1 MTVIGASAPLFEEQL
16 RVGGRG
22 WLWLPPVLAITFLAV
37 APIIVPI
44 ALGAWLVNV
53 ARFWTTTVR
62 IDDERVW
69 VGRRSVRLVA
79 LDLTTLGRAQNTW
92 PWRSFSRRWLGG
104 NPIWTSDSVGVRGFD
119 DGKPWW
125 VSVGTNRREE
135 LVAVLE
141 GAVLAAARADA
152 GAHAHARRTSRVAPR
167 PLGSREPRAV
177 VGRHPVDRVD
187 ASSVVVG
194 GVGAVIPMADENPV
208 QRFPIVTLLLIVI
221 CVVVYFAVQPT
232 GTPDIDWTGV
242 VERVDQDDL
251 RFVVDNAAIPCE
263 LVELRPL
270 TEREYEAT
278 FRDDNRSAC
287 NVGGGTEHSPGKVVL
302 LGVLVTMFLHGS
314 VAHLFGN
321 MLFLWV
327 FGNNVESRRGRV
339 RYLLLYVVG
348 GVAATAAHVAI
359 DPQST
364 VPVVGASGAIAAVMG
379 AYLVCWP
386 TARIKT
392 IIFVGPVLLRKVEA
406 IWLLLV
412 WIGTQFLLVG
422 GDSEVAWAAH
432 VGGFAFGVLVG
443 LWWRR
448 SDARASAAL
457 GEPATAPA

>member
-1 MTVIGASAPLFEEQL
+1 MDGVDPSGSTRRIGSM
-16 RVGGRG
+16 
-22 WLWLPPVLAITFLAV
+22 
-37 APIIVPI
+37 
-44 ALGAWLVNV
+44 
-53 ARFWTTTVR
+53 
-62 IDDERVW
+62 
-69 VGRRSVRLVA
+69 
-79 LDLTTLGRAQNTW
+79 
-92 PWRSFSRRWLGG
+92 
-104 NPIWTSDSVGVRGFD
+104 
-119 DGKPWW
+119 
-125 VSVGTNRREE
+125 
-135 LVAVLE
+135 
-141 GAVLAAARADA
+141 
-152 GAHAHARRTSRVAPR
+152 
-167 PLGSREPRAV
+167 
-177 VGRHPVDRVD
+177 
-187 ASSVVVG
+187 
-194 GVGAVIPMADENPV
+194 IPMADENPV
-208 QRFPIVTLLLIVI
+208 RRFPVVTLLLIAI

-278 FRDDNRSAC
+278 FRDHDRSAC
-287 NVGGGTEHSPGKVVL
+287 NVGGGADHSPGKVVL
-302 LGVLVTMFLHGS
+302 LGVLVSMFLHGS

-327 FGNNVESRRGRV
+327 FGNNVESRRGWW
-339 RYLLLYVVG
+339 RYLLLYLAG

-412 WIGTQFLLVG
+412 WVGTQFLLVG
-422 GDSEVAWAAH
+422 GDSEIAWAAH

-448 SDARASAAL
+448 GDARASAAL
-457 GEPATAPA
+457 REPAPVAA

>member
-1 MTVIGASAPLFEEQL
+1 V
-16 RVGGRG
+16 
-22 WLWLPPVLAITFLAV
+22 
-37 APIIVPI
+37 
-44 ALGAWLVNV
+44 
-53 ARFWTTTVR
+53 
-62 IDDERVW
+62 
-69 VGRRSVRLVA
+69 
-79 LDLTTLGRAQNTW
+79 
-92 PWRSFSRRWLGG
+92 
-104 NPIWTSDSVGVRGFD
+104 
-119 DGKPWW
+119 DG
-125 VSVGTNRREE
+125 
-135 LVAVLE
+135 
-141 GAVLAAARADA
+141 
-152 GAHAHARRTSRVAPR
+152 
-167 PLGSREPRAV
+167 
-177 VGRHPVDRVD
+177 VD
-187 ASSVVVG
+187 ASSFFSATR

-208 QRFPIVTLLLIVI
+208 RRFPVVTVLLIVV

-242 VERVDQDDL
+242 VERIDQDDL

-270 TEREYEAT
+270 SEREYEAT

-287 NVGGGTEHSPGKVVL
+287 NVGGGPEQSPGKVVL

-327 FGNNVESRRGRV
+327 FGNNLESRRGWW
-339 RYLLLYVVG
+339 RYLLLYLLG

-392 IIFVGPVLLRKVEA
+392 IIFVGPLLLRKVEA

-412 WIGTQFLLVG
+412 WVATQFLLVG
-422 GDSEVAWAAH
+422 GDSEIAWAAH

-448 SDARASAAL
+448 GDARASAAL
-457 GEPATAPA
+457 REPAAVPA